1 MKDKLNWGILS
12 TARHAD
18 GAYVPAIQDS
28 RNGHV
33 FAVASRDEA
42 KAKAF
47 AEKHGIERIHG
58 SYDALLNDPEVDVI
72 YNPLPNGMHAEWS
85 IKAVEAGKPVLC
97 EKPLCG
103 NASEAE
109 AMQAAVER
117 TGKLI
122 AEAYMYRLHPLNR
135 KAREIVRSGRLGDV
149 RMVRAQFMAG
159 GSDPANI
166 RFQKELAG
174 GAFRDLGGY
183 CTSLMRYLLDSE
195 PEEIVALAQEHPN
208 GGIDFRMS
216 GVLRFPGDRLGSFD
230 CGFTLPFACSYE
242 VHGTKGR
249 LLVPEGAMVASKTK
263 SQDVLVWD
271 ESGHEAIPTD
281 IANHYQLMA
290 EHFVDAVQGKG
301 ELEFP
306 IADAV
311 ANMKVM
317 DRVLIAA
324 GYPV

>member
-12 TARHAD
+12 TAKHAD
-18 GAYVPAIQDS
+18 GAYVPAIQAS

-33 FAVASRDEA
+33 HAVASRQEQ

-47 AEKHGIERIHG
+47 ADKHGIERVHG
-58 SYDALLNDPEVDVI
+58 SYEALLADPEVDVI
-72 YNPLPNGMHAEWS
+72 YNPLPNAMHAEWS

-97 EKPLCG
+97 EKPLSG
-103 NASEAE
+103 NAQEAE

-149 RMVRAQFMAG
+149 RIVRAQFTAG
-159 GSDPANI
+159 ANDPTNI
-166 RFQKELAG
+166 RFQKDLAG

-183 CTSLMRYLLDSE
+183 CTSLMRFLFESE

-208 GGIDFRMS
+208 GGVDFRMS
-216 GVLRFPGDRLGSFD
+216 GALRFPGDRLATFD
-230 CGFTLPFACSYE
+230 CGHDLPFACSYE

-263 SQDVLVWD
+263 SQEVLVWD
-271 ESGHEAIPTD
+271 ADGHEAIPTE

-290 EHFVDAVQGKG
+290 EHFVDAVQGKT

-306 IADAV
+306 ISDAV

-317 DRVLIAA
+317 DRVMTAA
-324 GYPV
+324 GF